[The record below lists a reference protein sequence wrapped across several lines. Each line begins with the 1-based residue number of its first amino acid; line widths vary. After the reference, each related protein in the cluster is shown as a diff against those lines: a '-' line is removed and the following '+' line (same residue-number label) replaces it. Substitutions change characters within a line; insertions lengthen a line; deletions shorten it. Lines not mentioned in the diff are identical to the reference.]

1 MLVEFELKNY
11 NVKRLFFTDDA
22 GRRRALLAAMKAHA
36 FEYAEPKPENL
47 GVMRDAVD
55 AYNLPQE
62 VVDNMGEF
70 LARDINKKRMLVR
83 NVLARRVN
91 EYEAAVLRDK
101 LLAMPVDEAVN
112 MKQLLPN
119 GELVNAV
126 DRIAPILNDIY
137 KNYTNDGYRADELYT
152 IEEAELA

>member
-1 MLVEFELKNY
+1 MLVEFETKKY
-11 NVKRLFFTDDA
+11 DVKRLFFTDAA
-22 GRRRALLAAMKAHA
+22 GRRRALLAAMKVHQ

-62 VVDNMGEF
+62 VVDMMGEY
-70 LARDINKKRMLVR
+70 LVRDINKKRTLVR
-83 NVLARRVN
+83 NALARRKN
-91 EYEAAVLRDK
+91 EYEAVVLRDQ
-101 LLAMPVDEAVN
+101 LLAMPIAEAVN

-126 DRIAPILNDIY
+126 DHIAPILNDIY
-137 KNYTNDGYRADELYT
+137 KNYTNDGYRHNELYT
-152 IEEAELA
+152 IEKAEMA